1 MNSTVISYT
10 NQHMDN
16 GNFTEIFRE
25 NADAQC
31 AKNTCE
37 DVKIGTLVG
46 GTFNKLKRG
55 KVVISSSPTATA
67 VPTSVPLA
75 HNQQPSVQQ
84 VQHPPPQF
92 PSPNLPPLFQ
102 QKLLIKYNSADANFL
117 QTNNRRTISCTFGLS
132 NPATLTP
139 TSQPTTISP
148 TSAAPTTSV
157 PTTESPTRPTSQPT
171 TISPTSAAPTTS
183 VPTTKSP
190 TSTQPKTCNGG
201 LKPSPISCPPGLTCL
216 QNSDFGK
223 EDPNRSNIDLSL
235 ELNSTVDTKMRT

>member
-102 QKLLIKYNSADANFL
+102 QKLLIKYNSADANFV
-117 QTNNRRTISCTFGLS
+117 QTNNRRTISCTFGIS

-139 TSQPTTISP
+139 TSQPTTVSP

-190 TSTQPKTCNGG
+190 TRQTSQRTTDECSTHHLSSHHK
-201 LKPSPISCPPGLTCL
+201 ISH
-216 QNSDFGK
+216 
-223 EDPNRSNIDLSL
+223 
-235 ELNSTVDTKMRT
+235 